1 METITK
7 KETTKLLEESWGK
20 PSYSSGLVLFGKF
33 HESVANNTK
42 ATAGDISSTSLE
54 ELLSEIDNK

>member
-1 METITK
+1 M
-7 KETTKLLEESWGK
+7 LEETWWK
-20 PSYSSGLVLFGKF
+20 PSYSSGLVLFGKS

-54 ELLSEIDNK
+54 ELFEELFSEIDNNKKL